1 MALVLGTNSY
11 VTLEQADAYF
21 DTRLDAGA
29 WVNADSDD
37 QESALVTATQI
48 LDNYHYI
55 GVAVSSAQSLAW
67 PRKNAAYYEPKL
79 GTQLGVDDS
88 TYPNRLKFATYE
100 LALHL
105 LTNENLLD
113 NKTQT
118 FERIRVGSIEIED
131 SNNDVTRTP
140 VMPNRVKTF
149 INPLLVDGGTRSWWR
164 AN

>member
-67 PRKNAAYYEPKL
+67 PRKNAAYYEPNL
-79 GTQLGVDDS
+79 GS
-88 TYPNRLKFATYE
+88 
-100 LALHL
+100 
-105 LTNENLLD
+105 
-113 NKTQT
+113 
-118 FERIRVGSIEIED
+118 
-131 SNNDVTRTP
+131 
-140 VMPNRVKTF
+140 
-149 INPLLVDGGTRSWWR
+149 
-164 AN
+164 